1 MLAIIS
7 KTLKKYF
14 DTMVVLLDNGHGQE
28 TPGKRS
34 PKWSDGKQLFEW
46 EWVRRLVKAIATQLK
61 QDGIESEIIVP
72 ENTEPGLS
80 VRANRANKLVQKY
93 GANNCIFISVHGNAG
108 GGKGWEVFS
117 TTKKNKS
124 DVLAECFTSLFSSVF
139 PNRHNRGHKEADFTV
154 IYKTNCP
161 AVLTENFFYDNEEE
175 CHYMLSNE
183 GFDKIVELHVLAI
196 EKYIRENT
204 KE

>member
-1 MLAIIS
+1 MTII
-7 KTLKKYF
+7 
-14 DTMVVLLDNGHGQE
+14 LDNGHGQE

-34 PKWSDGKQLFEW
+34 PKWSDGTQLLEW
-46 EWVRRLVKAIATQLK
+46 KWTRRLVKAIHNQLA
-61 QDGIESEIIVP
+61 SEGLNSVILVP
-72 ENTEPGLS
+72 ETTDIGLS
-80 VRANRANKLVQKY
+80 ARANRANAIIQKE

-124 DVLAECFTSLFSSVF
+124 DELAECFISEFSKIF
-139 PNRHNRGHKEADFTV
+139 PDRKNRGHKEQDFTV

-175 CHYMLSNE
+175 CKYMLSNE
-183 GFDKIVELHVLAI
+183 GFNKIVELHVVAI
-196 EKYIRENT
+196 NKYIKNT
-204 KE
+204 K